1 MTSDPTAPSDSD
13 PTSDPATE
21 RGHGEGMEF
30 LFADGENE
38 PAVNPLIVDI
48 EGYEGPLDLLLGLA
62 RAQKVDLLHIAILPL
77 TEQYLAYI
85 NEAQDLKLEVAA
97 DYLVMA
103 AWLAFLK
110 SKLLLPREEDDADE
124 LTGEEMAAMLAFRL
138 QRLEAMR
145 QAGASLMNRKR
156 LGRDVFQR
164 GMPEG
169 VRVFREST
177 YSAEVID
184 LLKAYARQRQSSV
197 TVEHKV
203 KKRNTWSI
211 REARGRLEGLLGFSV
226 DWAPLDH
233 FLTQFLAPV
242 EERVTAIAST
252 FTATLEMAREG
263 QLEIRQD
270 TPFSPLYVRRKRGQ
284 EGLRLVTKASDEG
297 LKS

>member
-1 MTSDPTAPSDSD
+1 MSNEPTTPENDNAPPSE
-13 PTSDPATE
+13 A
-21 RGHGEGMEF
+21 EGMKF
-30 LFADGENE
+30 LFADGEKE
-38 PAVNPLIVDI
+38 PVTNPLIIDI

-62 RAQKVDLLHIAILPL
+62 RTQKVDLANISILSL

-85 NEAQDLKLEVAA
+85 NEARDLKLEIAA

-110 SKLLLPREEDDADE
+110 SKLLLPKEEDDAEE
-124 LTGEEMAAMLAFRL
+124 LSGEQMAAMLAFRL

-145 QAGASLMNRKR
+145 QAGASLMNGKR

-169 VRVFREST
+169 VRVFRESKYT
-177 YSAEVID
+177 AEVID
-184 LLKAYARQRQSSV
+184 LLKAYSKQRQSTV
-197 TVEHKV
+197 QVEHKV
-203 KKRNTWSI
+203 KKRITWSI

-226 DWAPLDH
+226 EWAPLDQY
-233 FLTQFLAPV
+233 LTQFLAPV

-270 TPFSPLYVRRKRGQ
+270 NPFAPLYVRRKRGP
-284 EGLRLVTKASDEG
+284 EGLRLVTKD
-297 LKS
+297 

>member
-1 MTSDPTAPSDSD
+1 MSTEPSPPEDENVPVKD
-13 PTSDPATE
+13 
-21 RGHGEGMEF
+21 MQF

-38 PAVNPLIVDI
+38 PVVNPLIIDI

-62 RAQKVDLLHIAILPL
+62 RTQKVDLANIAILPL
-77 TEQYLAYI
+77 VMQYLAYI
-85 NEAQDLKLEVAA
+85 EEARDLKLEVAA

-124 LTGEEMAAMLAFRL
+124 LSGEEMAAMLAFRL

-145 QAGASLMNRKR
+145 QAGASLMNAKR

-169 VRVFREST
+169 VRVFRESKHT
-177 YSAEVID
+177 AEVID
-184 LLKAYARQRQSSV
+184 LLKAYATQRQRNV
-197 TVEHKV
+197 EVEHKV

-211 REARGRLEGLLGFSV
+211 REARGRLEGLLGFSM
-226 DWAPLDH
+226 DWAPLDQY
-233 FLTQFLAPV
+233 LTQFLAPV

-270 TPFSPLYVRRKRGQ
+270 NPFAPLFVRRKRGP
-284 EGLRLVTKASDEG
+284 EGLRLVTKD
-297 LKS
+297 